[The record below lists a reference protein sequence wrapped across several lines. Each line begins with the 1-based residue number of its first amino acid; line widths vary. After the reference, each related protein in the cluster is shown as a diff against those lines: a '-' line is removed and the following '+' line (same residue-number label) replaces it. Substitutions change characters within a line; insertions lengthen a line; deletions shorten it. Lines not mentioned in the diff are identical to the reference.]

1 MLEMEYPLCD
11 KEHMESE
18 TTKVASLDAL
28 VRLRLVAKNARLIDA
43 RKAKGFTQPQLASS
57 CHINITYYSQ
67 IENLRRCPTE
77 DEICRISVLL
87 EQLPDYLFPEKLL
100 VAVQTGVFAKRTAEL
115 ESPQLDRLIESRL
128 PPLLTDGGI
137 TEVESKID
145 IETLGWALRKVI
157 AKLKPQE
164 AYVMKQR
171 YGFDNEEPRSVIEI
185 SQALGVTRQRVDQI
199 EAKAFR
205 RLQTLRMSGKLRRLK
220 SFLDA

>member
-1 MLEMEYPLCD
+1 
-11 KEHMESE
+11 MESE
-18 TTKVASLDAL
+18 TTKATPLDAL
-28 VRLRLVAKNARLIDA
+28 VRLRLVAKNARLVDA

-77 DEICRISVLL
+77 DEICRISVFL

-100 VAVQTGVFAKRTAEL
+100 VAVQTGVFAKRMIEL
-115 ESPQLDRLIESRL
+115 ESPQLDRLIERRL

-137 TEVESKID
+137 KEVESNID
-145 IETLGWALRKVI
+145 METLGCELRKVI

-164 AYVMKQR
+164 AYVVKQR
-171 YGFDNEEPRSVIEI
+171 YGFDDEEPRSVIEI
-185 SQALGVTRQRVDQI
+185 SQELGVTRQRVDQI
-199 EAKAFR
+199 EAKAFGR
-205 RLQTLRMSGKLRRLK
+205 FQGLRLSGKLRRLK